1 MLKLVFQIYVV
12 GVGVSV
18 YVAHFLIRHR
28 GQRSENGSKY
38 YWPLFWPFVL
48 TLSWLSWL
56 SRLPGKIGDT
66 FDPLAE
72 LIAIICVIVSLVVE
86 RIFFGGEISPE
97 PNFPKVRT

>member
-18 YVAHFLIRHR
+18 CVAYFLVAKRSH
-28 GQRSENGSKY
+28 RSENGSKY
-38 YWPLFWPFVL
+38 YWPLLWPLVFML
-48 TLSWLSWL
+48 TCFSWL

-72 LIAIICVIVSLVVE
+72 LIAIICMIVSLVVE